1 MLINTKETQSQSRLI
16 TEVTTVQ
23 SSEAG
28 LWAVDMKQA
37 LLLTSFIISKETVPL
52 HFFSQPRN
60 KKQAH
65 GLSQHLA
72 SDDAKPLYPQQDVSD
87 LLRVPN
93 TAEAFNLTPLT
104 CVFYCWK
111 CPVYCLWLA
120 PSNSNAIAV
129 LKEPSERLTYRWN
142 NDEPTRRKIKVS
154 VRFTPLPW
162 TVPNLQM
169 QKQLR
174 KNGWHLKHI
183 SFKFPLRKA
192 VMHVIFFLHAI
203 RQNKSKAI
211 ILICLRLK
219 HAGSPGT
226 FLPLITA

>member
-1 MLINTKETQSQSRLI
+1 MLIYTKETLSQSRLI
-16 TEVTTVQ
+16 TELITVQ

-37 LLLTSFIISKETVPL
+37 LLLTSFIISKETQRF
-52 HFFSQPRN
+52 HCIFFSHRT
-60 KKQAH
+60 KSRH
-65 GLSQHLA
+65 MVCLSTLWA
-72 SDDAKPLYPQQDVSD
+72 MMRSLYPQKDMSD

-93 TAEAFNLTPLT
+93 TAKAFNLTPLT

-111 CPVYCLWLA
+111 CPVYCLWLT

-129 LKEPSERLTYRWN
+129 LKEPSERLTFRWN
-142 NDEPTRRKIKVS
+142 NDETTKRRIKVS

-169 QKQLR
+169 QKQLK

-183 SFKFPLRKA
+183 LFKFPLRKA

-211 ILICLRLK
+211 ILFCLRLK